1 MLIRLHIFLFLVLPN
16 AFLIDEGNWNVLRS
30 CGNTENKLV
39 NSTVSTF
46 KQTPKIIKENSST
59 EKTLTYEVVFAMNK
73 SYLSM
78 ALKEKLDRI
87 YKVYTTNHT
96 DTLNII
102 SKTPGDK
109 LYKERSI
116 NVTNYLISKGVPS
129 SHIRYIDFG
138 KFKTGNGIEIIIK
151 E

>member
-1 MLIRLHIFLFLVLPN
+1 MLIRLHIFSLLGLLN
-16 AFLIDEGNWNVLRS
+16 IFLISERNLDALKFFRNA
-30 CGNTENKLV
+30 ENKLRN
-39 NSTVSTF
+39 NSASIF
-46 KQTPKIIKENSST
+46 KQTPKLIKENSGT
-59 EKTLTYEVVFAMNK
+59 EKTLTYEVVFAINK
-73 SYLSM
+73 SYLSI

-87 YKVYTTNHT
+87 YKVYTANHT

-138 KFKTGNGIEIIIK
+138 KLKTGNGIEIIIK